1 MGKDLEQVDN
11 RAGQDVKESAGTE
24 SQTKR
29 HGGAQGLHTLEEE
42 DAQDEAR
49 GRGMWHQDEDGEP
62 ESP

>member
-42 DAQDEAR
+42 DAQDVAPGR
-49 GRGMWHQDEDGEP
+49 GR
-62 ESP
+62 